1 MFITSKFNPKG
12 LQLQLV
18 LFLLAPLT
26 MMTFSLGS
34 TREVFIS
41 LVVAGVL
48 LAIALCV
55 WAFRL
60 RTISVMDQEL
70 EVKHTCL
77 PFLKRYY
84 RLAEFDSFIIEE
96 DGIYETFC
104 LLIQGKRAIKLSS
117 KIYKNYAELKEAL
130 SVVGLKEW
138 GTDAN
143 RAVDS
148 AFAKSHLAATF
159 VLFLL
164 VLLFVAIP
172 IIEYA
177 EDGQVTK
184 KSYFLML
191 VGGLV
196 FVPFF
201 VYALSCSKR
210 LTIWHGHLETKSLLT
225 PWKTDYY
232 ALDDFDFALEVVTPS
247 HFEEEK
253 SLWLVRDNKLA
264 LCIQKNVYANYDVL
278 EHAIGIV
285 PSDTIKMTYFKKL
298 RYHLGKSFD
307 F

>member
-1 MFITSKFNPKG
+1 MFITSRFNPKG

-18 LFLLAPLT
+18 LFLTTALALCTPAFGGKKDVIIT
-26 MMTFSLGS
+26 
-34 TREVFIS
+34 IA
-41 LVVAGVL
+41 VVGVL
-48 LAIALCV
+48 LAIAACI
-55 WAFRL
+55 WAFL
-60 RTISVMDQEL
+60 LKTITVMDQEL

-104 LLIQGKRAIKLSS
+104 LLIQGKRAVKLSS

-148 AFAKSHLAATF
+148 VFAKSHLAATF

-172 IIEYA
+172 IIEYV

-191 VGGLV
+191 VGGLM

-201 VYALSCSKR
+201 LYALSCCKR
-210 LTIWHGHLETKSLLT
+210 LTIWRGHLEVRSLLT

-264 LCIQKNVYANYDVL
+264 LSIPKNVYANYDVL

-285 PSDTIKMTYFKKL
+285 PSASIEMNIFKKL
-298 RYHLGKSFD
+298 TCHLGKNIE
-307 F
+307 

>member
-1 MFITSKFNPKG
+1 MFITSHFNPKG
-12 LQLQLV
+12 LRLQLV

-55 WAFRL
+55 WAFL
-60 RTISVMDQEL
+60 LKTITVMDQEL

-84 RLAEFDSFIIEE
+84 RLAEFDSYIIEE
-96 DGIYETFC
+96 EGIYETFC
-104 LLIQGKRAIKLSS
+104 LLIQGKRAVKLSS
-117 KIYKNYAELKEAL
+117 KIYENYEELKEAL

-148 AFAKSHLAATF
+148 MFVKSHLAATF
-159 VLFLL
+159 VLFLF

-172 IIEYA
+172 FIEYF

-184 KSYFLML
+184 RSYFLML
-191 VGGLV
+191 VGGLM

-201 VYALSCSKR
+201 LYALSCCKR
-210 LTIWHGHLETKSLLT
+210 LTIWRGHLEVKSLLT

-232 ALDDFDFALEVVTPS
+232 SLDDFDFALEVITPS
-247 HFEEEK
+247 QFEKEK

-264 LCIQKNVYANYDVL
+264 LSIPKNVYVNYDVL

-285 PSDTIKMTYFKKL
+285 PSASIEMNIFKKL
-298 RYHLGKSFD
+298 TCLLGKNIE
-307 F
+307 

>member
-1 MFITSKFNPKG
+1 MFITSRFNPKG

-18 LFLLAPLT
+18 LFLTTALALCTPAFGGKKDVIIT
-26 MMTFSLGS
+26 
-34 TREVFIS
+34 IA
-41 LVVAGVL
+41 VAGVL
-48 LAIALCV
+48 LAIAACI
-55 WAFRL
+55 WAFL
-60 RTISVMDQEL
+60 LKTITVMDQEL

-96 DGIYETFC
+96 DGIYETIF
-104 LLIQGKRAIKLSS
+104 LLIQGKRAVKLSS
-117 KIYKNYAELKEAL
+117 KIYKNYAELKEVL

-148 AFAKSHLAATF
+148 VFAKSHLAATF

-172 IIEYA
+172 IIEYV

-184 KSYFLML
+184 KSYLL
-191 VGGLV
+191 VLTGGLM
-196 FVPFF
+196 FVSFF
-201 VYALSCSKR
+201 LYALSCCKR
-210 LTIWHGHLETKSLLT
+210 LTVWRGHLEVRSLLT
-225 PWKTDYY
+225 PWKVDYY
-232 ALDDFDFALEVVTPS
+232 SLDDFDFALEVVTPS

-264 LCIQKNVYANYDVL
+264 LSIPKNVYANYDVL

-285 PSDTIKMTYFKKL
+285 PSDTIKMSYFKKL
-298 RYHLGKSFD
+298 KYHLGNTID